1 MVVGAATAAMI
12 ESLPAPFVS
21 VKGRLGRMTT
31 EIMEVF
37 SLEENDQILYKG
49 DVYRVISI
57 DNDEEYDYML
67 RVVDEEGMQKKI
79 GCDSRA
85 AFRLIVDTL
94 SEV

>member
-1 MVVGAATAAMI
+1 M
-12 ESLPAPFVS
+12 L
-21 VKGRLGRMTT
+21 T

-37 SLEENDQILYKG
+37 SLEEGDQILFKG

-67 RVVDEEGMQKKI
+67 RVVDEEGMLRKI

-85 AFRLIVDTL
+85 AFRLIIDTL

>member
-1 MVVGAATAAMI
+1 MN
-12 ESLPAPFVS
+12 
-21 VKGRLGRMTT
+21 T

-37 SLEENDQILYKG
+37 SLEEGDQILFKV

-67 RVVDEEGMQKKI
+67 TVVDEEGMLRKI

-85 AFRLIVDTL
+85 AFRLIIDTL

>member
-1 MVVGAATAAMI
+1 
-12 ESLPAPFVS
+12 
-21 VKGRLGRMTT
+21 MTT

-37 SLEENDQILYKG
+37 SLEEGDQILYTG
-49 DVYRVISI
+49 DVYRVISL

-67 RVVDEEGMQKKI
+67 RVVDEEGMLRKI

>member
-1 MVVGAATAAMI
+1 
-12 ESLPAPFVS
+12 
-21 VKGRLGRMTT
+21 MTT

-37 SLEENDQILYKG
+37 SLEEGDQILFKG

-67 RVVDEEGMQKKI
+67 RVVDEEGMLRKI

-85 AFRLIVDTL
+85 AFRLIVDNL
-94 SEV
+94 ALID

>member
-1 MVVGAATAAMI
+1 
-12 ESLPAPFVS
+12 
-21 VKGRLGRMTT
+21 MTT

-37 SLEENDQILYKG
+37 SLEEGDQILYKG

-67 RVVDEEGMQKKI
+67 RVVDEEGMLRKI

>member
-1 MVVGAATAAMI
+1 M
-12 ESLPAPFVS
+12 L
-21 VKGRLGRMTT
+21 T

-37 SLEENDQILYKG
+37 SLEEGDQILFKG

-67 RVVDEEGMQKKI
+67 RVVDEEGMLRKI

-85 AFRLIVDTL
+85 AFRLIIDNYA
-94 SEV
+94 EV

>member
-1 MVVGAATAAMI
+1 
-12 ESLPAPFVS
+12 
-21 VKGRLGRMTT
+21 MTT
-31 EIMEVF
+31 EIMVVF
-37 SLEENDQILYKG
+37 SLEEGDQILYKG

-67 RVVDEEGMQKKI
+67 RVVDEEGMLRKI

-85 AFRLIVDTL
+85 AFRLIIDTL

>member
-1 MVVGAATAAMI
+1 MGIVDAGAAMI
-12 ESLPAPFVS
+12 ELLPNLCVPA
-21 VKGRLGRMTT
+21 KRGLGRMTT

-37 SLEENDQILYKG
+37 SLEEGDQILYKG

-67 RVVDEEGMQKKI
+67 RVVDEEGMLRKI